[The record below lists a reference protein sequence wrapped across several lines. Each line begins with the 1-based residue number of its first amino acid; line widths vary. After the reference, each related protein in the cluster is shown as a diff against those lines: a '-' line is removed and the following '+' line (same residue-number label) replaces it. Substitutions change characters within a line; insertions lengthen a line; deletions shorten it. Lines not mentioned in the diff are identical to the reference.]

1 MKPKVKLTVQNLT
14 ALILKHESKTIR
26 RPTTCLYRPVMQP
39 QNNHVQSNE
48 GERPTVQGWGQKMN
62 VYSP

>member
-1 MKPKVKLTVQNLT
+1 MKPKVKLTVKNIT

-48 GERPTVQGWGQKMN
+48 GERPRRTV
-62 VYSP
+62 P